1 MMAQR
6 ETLTPWEVESLT
18 CQVVIDLLRQRTE
31 LRRAAT
37 DYARRSEAEITE
49 AEERL
54 RAFDHEHPGVLRVLE
69 AARGQ

>member
-1 MMAQR
+1 MAQR

-18 CQVVIDLLRQRTE
+18 YQVVIDLLRQRTE

-54 RAFDHEHPGVLRVLE
+54 RAFDLEHPAVLRILE
-69 AARGQ
+69 EAQKQ